1 MSLELINIIIAGD
14 IKNSLKL
21 IESGKY
27 NLGKVD
33 KYGMTALM
41 YAAAYKKMKPVALKL
56 IETGK
61 SKTGQVSKE
70 YGHTALIHACEH
82 NIPTVALK
90 IIETGKSKSEHVDK
104 LGHNALYYAKK
115 NKMPKVVKL
124 LLL

>member
-56 IETGK
+56 
-61 SKTGQVSKE
+61 
-70 YGHTALIHACEH
+70 
-82 NIPTVALK
+82 N
-90 IIETGKSKSEHVDK
+90 ETGKSKSEHVDK

-115 NKMPKVVKL
+115 NKMTKVVKL